1 MLTWLTMYIVKR
13 WWAWLLQ
20 KCEWSSL
27 LIECTVRGYIKLSIE
42 VLPLKLET
50 SLICTHERETR
61 WLVLQ
66 SQRWIMY
73 VILSKSDHI
82 WIEAEISKH
91 TSEWMSE
98 WLLFNAKRTICQPYH
113 GGNTLYFNEM
123 TIMSAL
129 YWINM
134 LSWHFIVL
142 SLSLSL
148 LFCLVEIC
156 HT

>member
-1 MLTWLTMYIVKR
+1 
-13 WWAWLLQ
+13 
-20 KCEWSSL
+20 
-27 LIECTVRGYIKLSIE
+27 
-42 VLPLKLET
+42 
-50 SLICTHERETR
+50 
-61 WLVLQ
+61 
-66 SQRWIMY
+66 MY

-82 WIEAEISKH
+82 WVQAEILKP

-113 GGNTLYFNEM
+113 GENTLYFNEM
-123 TIMSAL
+123 TIMPAL

-134 LSWHFIVL
+134 FSWNCIV
-142 SLSLSL
+142 LSLSL